1 MDAVRRCVLGCL
13 PVPAV
18 TRVGAL
24 SAADDHDGEDRIS
37 TLPDEILREV
47 FSRLPIKDAAR
58 TAVLSPRWRR
68 VWHSTALVLYDA
80 HLFPSS
86 SEDARVAAISRIL
99 AGHPCPLRTVHLVY
113 CCFGVHERELDE
125 WSRLLAAGGVQDL
138 VFISQPPPVDMPL
151 PADILRCTELRRL
164 YLGFMDFPDT
174 RDLPNGAGVLPHLRE
189 FVILNSCIESRDL
202 DHMLASSPELETL
215 GLVLRPARASH
226 LRGKK
231 LQCFLFWLY
240 MAVELAVVDA
250 PCLERLIMWHTPLL
264 GFDESNDATAD
275 TKVSPSSMVPSVK
288 ILALKVNFSVST
300 EVRMLASVLR
310 CFPNNETLHVESSLR
325 SSGPIECVYYH
336 IKKMVLHNLR
346 GDISEIAFLKF
357 ITQRANELQKLTLVL
372 PGEAL
377 IEVVGPILKRGWN
390 FHRAS
395 DLSIYDPF
403 LLEHE
408 HEIFC
413 LVKKGE

>member
-215 GLVLRPARASH
+215 GLVVSYGLPELLTFVAKSSSASSFGCTW
-226 LRGKK
+226 R
-231 LQCFLFWLY
+231 WNSRWW
-240 MAVELAVVDA
+240 MRLA
-250 PCLERLIMWHTPLL
+250 WS
-264 GFDESNDATAD
+264 G
-275 TKVSPSSMVPSVK
+275 SSCG
-288 ILALKVNFSVST
+288 IL
-300 EVRMLASVLR
+300 
-310 CFPNNETLHVESSLR
+310 
-325 SSGPIECVYYH
+325 
-336 IKKMVLHNLR
+336 
-346 GDISEIAFLKF
+346 
-357 ITQRANELQKLTLVL
+357 
-372 PGEAL
+372 
-377 IEVVGPILKRGWN
+377 
-390 FHRAS
+390 
-395 DLSIYDPF
+395 PF
-403 LLEHE
+403 LDLMSPMTQQCDTH
-408 HEIFC
+408 
-413 LVKKGE
+413 